1 MRSEISPKAAEVMA
15 VTRQLLVQG
24 GYNSFSYAN
33 VAQQVHIT
41 KASIHHHFP
50 SKEELVKT
58 VVAAYRLEAA
68 SALAGLQQQL
78 DNPVA
83 ELRAYVDYW
92 ASCISRGESAFC
104 VCVMLATEMPSIPA
118 NVAAEVR
125 AHFDNMTTWLA
136 TVIER
141 GVARQQFKL
150 DAAGTPTRAAQTV
163 LAAVHGAML
172 LARVSGDPSSFTT
185 VAHAAIHR
193 LQAIH

>member
-1 MRSEISPKAAEVMA
+1 MRELSPKAAEVMA
-15 VTRQLLVQG
+15 VTRQLLVRG

-33 VAQQVHIT
+33 VAEQVNIT

-50 SKEELVKT
+50 SKEELVQT
-58 VVAAYRLEAA
+58 VVARYRQEAA
-68 SALAGLQQQL
+68 EALAGLQQQL
-78 DNPVA
+78 NDPIA

-92 ASCISRGESAFC
+92 ANCIARGESEFC

-125 AHFDNMTTWLA
+125 AHFDSMTTWLA
-136 TVIER
+136 SVIER
-141 GVARQQFKL
+141 GAARQQFQL
-150 DAAGTPTRAAQTV
+150 DPPADPTKAAQTI

-172 LARVSGDPSSFTT
+172 LARVSGDPTTFST

-193 LQAIH
+193 LQQSH